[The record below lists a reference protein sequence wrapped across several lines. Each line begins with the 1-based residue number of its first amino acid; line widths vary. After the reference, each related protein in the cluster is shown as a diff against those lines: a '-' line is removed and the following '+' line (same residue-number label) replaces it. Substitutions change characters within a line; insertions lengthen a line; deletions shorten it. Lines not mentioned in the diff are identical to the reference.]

1 MFSKRIREAFEKFAR
16 YTTLHGINRIVSSKH
31 VVGKLLWTCIVLT
44 CIAVCFMQI
53 YKLGV
58 QYGSKQVNTKVS
70 IRYQKVYFPAVS
82 FCNLNPVSYSK
93 MKQKADDRDRLAYYL
108 VEIHRK
114 IRTKIDKQFEKASTS
129 KGNSGQTSNYK
140 VLYGGTVTLKCEMA
154 GSFVPFVVQWLKQE
168 GQRTINITSKNT
180 SKYNHNYDNG
190 SEISTASLTIFN
202 TDHKDAVPLD
212 VDPILSANE
221 EFRLRM
227 SYVDYIPDYIN
238 YTERAIKDM
247 SADFS
252 DFVIHCNFE
261 GRPSLKML
269 INVNQ
274 SDYVPYVAS
283 DAGIRLVIHE
293 HGSQPYLE
301 NSGISVA
308 TGFRTDI
315 SLIQACFEECI
326 DRNVKKK
333 CKCLL
338 AFSLAETKKMVTCF
352 KDKDFE
358 CIEDVREHVTGCKC
372 RNPCRDSL
380 MQIDIFFSSLYEE
393 VTEEVPSF
401 TFENFLSN
409 IGGTLGLWIG
419 MSLISIGELVE
430 LGFFLLRSMAR
441 QKKVIETQTTV
452 NGEKAAEP
460 SKGSKN
466 QFVYLG
472 MNPID
477 EGNGDK

>member
-1 MFSKRIREAFEKFAR
+1 MNNLKTVTRQRQGSCDRWKGVGSGRTPREWRSSGIVMQFRLQEHIKREVYQGGVAWAQPDSCIRQVRVPSQEHCGWMKER
-16 YTTLHGINRIVSSKH
+16 IND
-31 VVGKLLWTCIVLT
+31 T
-44 CIAVCFMQI
+44 
-53 YKLGV
+53 
-58 QYGSKQVNTKVS
+58 
-70 IRYQKVYFPAVS
+70 P
-82 FCNLNPVSYSK
+82 LNVT
-93 MKQKADDRDRLAYYL
+93 
-108 VEIHRK
+108 I
-114 IRTKIDKQFEKASTS
+114 
-129 KGNSGQTSNYK
+129 QTSNYN
-140 VLYGGTVTLKCEMA
+140 VLYGGTVTLKCEVA
-154 GSFVPFVVQWLKQE
+154 GSSVPFVVQWLKQE

-190 SEISTASLTIFN
+190 SEISTASLTIFS
-202 TDHKDAVPLD
+202 TDHKDAGVYICTTRNINGNDTIQNVLLSLEVTGLPLD

-238 YTERAIKDM
+238 YTERAIKNM

-261 GRPSLKML
+261 GRPCNESVFVPFFDNYYGQCYRFPTEKIITRRAGPLFALKML

-315 SLIQACFEECI
+315 SLIQKRIERISGSTACDPSNKFKNINACFEECI

-338 AFSLAETKKMVTCF
+338 AFSLAETKQMYTCF

-372 RNPCRDSL
+372 RNPCSEKRHEMTITTTRWPANNYEGL
-380 MQIDIFFSSLYEE
+380 LKQILQ
-393 VTEEVPSF
+393 
-401 TFENFLSN
+401 NKGLSVSH
-409 IGGTLGLWIG
+409 I
-419 MSLISIGELVE
+419 
-430 LGFFLLRSMAR
+430 
-441 QKKVIETQTTV
+441 K
-452 NGEKAAEP
+452 
-460 SKGSKN
+460 
-466 QFVYLG
+466 
-472 MNPID
+472 
-477 EGNGDK
+477 

>member
-31 VVGKLLWTCIVLT
+31 VIGKLLWTCIVLT

-93 MKQKADDRDRLAYYL
+93 MKQKADDGDYLAKHL
-108 VEIHRK
+108 VRIHRK

-129 KGNSGQTSNYK
+129 KGNRGKRDVTGATTNSHAPLNVTIQTSNYK
-140 VLYGGTVTLKCEMA
+140 VLYGGTVTLKCEVT
-154 GSFVPFVVQWLKQE
+154 GSSVPFVVQWLKQE
-168 GQRTINITSKNT
+168 GQRTININSKNT

-202 TDHKDAVPLD
+202 TDHKDTGVYICTTRNINGNDTIQNVL
-212 VDPILSANE
+212 LSLE
-221 EFRLRM
+221 
-227 SYVDYIPDYIN
+227 V
-238 YTERAIKDM
+238 T
-247 SADFS
+247 
-252 DFVIHCNFE
+252 
-261 GRPSLKML
+261 GSLKML

-293 HGSQPYLE
+293 HGSQPFLE

-315 SLIQACFEECI
+315 SLIQ
-326 DRNVKKK
+326 
-333 CKCLL
+333 
-338 AFSLAETKKMVTCF
+338 
-352 KDKDFE
+352 
-358 CIEDVREHVTGCKC
+358 
-372 RNPCRDSL
+372 
-380 MQIDIFFSSLYEE
+380 
-393 VTEEVPSF
+393 
-401 TFENFLSN
+401 FENFLSN

-466 QFVYLG
+466 LFVYLG